1 MYGPD
6 TEVDGGGTSEAEETE
21 RTKGQSWKC
30 DPGVLGIAI
39 RQRAAA
45 ERRREELQGLSL
57 HRVLGDDRSRG
68 ALWQHEKSLLEIVQV

>member
-30 DPGVLGIAI
+30 DSGVLGLAI

-45 ERRREELQGLSL
+45 ERRREEFQGLSL
-57 HRVLGDDRSRG
+57 HRVLGDDRSCR
-68 ALWQHEKSLLEIVQV
+68 ALWQHKKSLL